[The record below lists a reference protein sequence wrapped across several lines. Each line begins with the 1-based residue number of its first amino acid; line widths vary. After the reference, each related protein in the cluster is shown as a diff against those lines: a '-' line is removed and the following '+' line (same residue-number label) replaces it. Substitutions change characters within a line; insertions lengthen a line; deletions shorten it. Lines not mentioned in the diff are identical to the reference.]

1 MKKQLKLLGIAGLL
15 LLVTSA
21 CQREEGLITES
32 TLDEGIYERVNL
44 SEAKELFYQVEKGKL
59 EKRKV
64 NKNGYFLAL
73 TPNWGSFE
81 QNKDLTDKNY
91 SKVET
96 TLFESNVKGEI
107 LFVKENDS
115 IKQFLFMTRIDSV
128 SAKGEIYNARLYFFE
143 TTGEL
148 VDAYKME
155 NQIITKRW
163 GVTQQKGLTARGV
176 SECGRIHKKIV
187 SEIDDWEI
195 GCNRGGG
202 GNNPWG
208 PNPFTFDGVN
218 ELYEVTVTAERWN
231 PFGDKDL
238 LFINQIYTR
247 ATQNH
252 HQADAFENN
261 RNLSGVGGTIIR
273 GYIAKRKLDS
283 KDHIIDE
290 LKNPCAKD
298 LLKQLPNLKNDIA
311 KLLKETFGGDSKYD
325 ITFTEDEKLRGTNI
339 DGQADAPNA
348 TKISEDE
355 IIFRG
360 NIYLNPDILENA
372 TQEYILV
379 TMYHEVVHAFLNYE
393 QTRLRGEL
401 LPNEKYDNSEFERKY
416 PGVKEIEVEYGNKNK
431 VKKYQ
436 LLQEQGHNRFAP
448 FIEKLAQ
455 SIISFNPKIPLKT
468 ARAMAKMGIVDEK
481 SMSNEEKQ
489 LSGYQRKGTDPKGTK
504 CN

>member
-1 MKKQLKLLGIAGLL
+1 M
-15 LLVTSA
+15 
-21 CQREEGLITES
+21 
-32 TLDEGIYERVNL
+32 NL
-44 SEAKELFYQVEKGKL
+44 SEAKELFNQVEKGKL

-218 ELYEVTVTAERWN
+218 ELYEVTVTAERWD

-290 LKNPCAKD
+290 LKNPCAKRILNQMRLDTGRINIANLMTPEIKRQHNFSQMIID
-298 LLKQLPNLKNDIA
+298 LFEKSSQTHLTFTNGTTKNGANGSTSGTTITLNNNYLQTATQLAIARTIIHEMVHAYLNATYRNYSGFENKPFWFLLDDYFKKNKSKYKGANRLHHEFMKQYVEAMAFSLQQWDIQYGTRRDLGFEYYKALSFGGLFQTDENGTITTETDGFKELVPKPEDRQDIA
-311 KLLKETFGGDSKYD
+311 NKILNEQNNNG
-325 ITFTEDEKLRGTNI
+325 
-339 DGQADAPNA
+339 NA
-348 TKISEDE
+348 
-355 IIFRG
+355 
-360 NIYLNPDILENA
+360 
-372 TQEYILV
+372 
-379 TMYHEVVHAFLNYE
+379 
-393 QTRLRGEL
+393 
-401 LPNEKYDNSEFERKY
+401 
-416 PGVKEIEVEYGNKNK
+416 
-431 VKKYQ
+431 
-436 LLQEQGHNRFAP
+436 
-448 FIEKLAQ
+448 
-455 SIISFNPKIPLKT
+455 
-468 ARAMAKMGIVDEK
+468 
-481 SMSNEEKQ
+481 
-489 LSGYQRKGTDPKGTK
+489 KGTK
-504 CN
+504 CR